1 MTKGAQKVL
10 CANLEGW
17 NGVGGSKR
25 RGIYIYL
32 WLFHVVVWEKPTQHY
47 KAIILQLKVKKKKK
61 RPNEPELCETLW
73 LTSRL

>member
-61 RPNEPELCETLW
+61 KKKA
-73 LTSRL
+73 